1 MLNNTVAIA
10 LAIIS
15 LVCLYLIWQNF
26 KQTAKIR
33 YLEASIHETVQ
44 TVQGLV
50 NNSLGYDN
58 IQQQKDFQQVPQ
70 HPPQML
76 SQQSSSQSSAQ
87 ATQPVQAPQQ
97 QTSTQQKDQSKQ
109 TDQIPQIPQ
118 IGGMFGSLLNNLIG
132 KNSLFNM
139 QPMNGI
145 ENDDENDGDIE
156 EIDDEIDGDIEEI
169 EPLEI
174 NDELKEQINNL
185 EFKEPEDGQ
194 VDTKKETKDDED
206 AEQETEETEETESE
220 QEVEELNIENL
231 ETGDLES
238 VSGDFDDHIG
248 LEEVSMVESTEPKEE
263 SKTEP
268 KEESKTEAKDEPKE
282 ETKEE
287 QQKEH
292 KEEHKEEHNEDY
304 LTNAELLNG
313 MSLKQLR
320 DIAEKYNLG
329 SRGSKEQLLAKIKRN
344 ISMKN

>member
-50 NNSLGYDN
+50 NNSLGYNN
-58 IQQQKDFQQVPQ
+58 IQQQKDFQQMPQ

-76 SQQSSSQSSAQ
+76 SQQSSTSSTSSQAS
-87 ATQPVQAPQQ
+87 QAPQQ
-97 QTSTQQKDQSKQ
+97 QTPKSQEQSKSTEQTQQV
-109 TDQIPQIPQ
+109 PQ

-139 QPMNGI
+139 QPMNGS

-156 EIDDEIDGDIEEI
+156 EIDDEINGDIEEI

-194 VDTKKETKDDED
+194 VETEQETEEAEAEE
-206 AEQETEETEETESE
+206 AEQETEEEAEE
-220 QEVEELNIENL
+220 EVEELNIENL

-238 VSGDFDDHIG
+238 VSGDFDEHIG
-248 LEEVSMVESTEPKEE
+248 LEEVSMVESTEAKDEAKDEAKEE
-263 SKTEP
+263 SKE
-268 KEESKTEAKDEPKE
+268 EAKDEQKKE
-282 ETKEE
+282 S
-287 QQKEH
+287 
-292 KEEHKEEHNEDY
+292 KEEHNEDY
-304 LTNAELLNG
+304 LTNVELLNG
-313 MSLKQLR
+313 MALKQLR

-344 ISMKN
+344 IAMKN